1 MSTELDKLFESIL
14 DGEQGETPI
23 NVQAA
28 LDANIAPDVI
38 LNEAMID
45 AMTEVGQLFE
55 EGEYFVPE
63 MLISARAMQA
73 GLSVLKPHLVATGV
87 EPVGTV
93 VIGTVQGDMHD
104 IGKNL
109 VTMMLEGAGF
119 EVVDLGVDVKPE
131 TFIST
136 IQEKK
141 PQVVAMSAL
150 LTTTMP
156 KMESTIEAMRQANVL
171 DSVKVIVGGAPVTA
185 EFAEK
190 IGASGY
196 ATDASQAATL
206 AKTFLAV

>member
-1 MSTELDKLFESIL
+1 MSNELDDLYEGIL
-14 DGEQGETPI
+14 DGDMGATPD

-28 LDANIAPDVI
+28 LDASLAPDVI
-38 LNEAMID
+38 LNEGMISAMS
-45 AMTEVGQLFE
+45 EVGQLFE

-73 GLSVLKPHLVATGV
+73 GLGVLKPHLVASGV
-87 EPVGTV
+87 DPLGKV
-93 VIGTVQGDMHD
+93 VVGTVQGDMHD

-131 TFIST
+131 RFIEA
-136 IQEKK
+136 IRENK

-156 KMESTIEAMRQANVL
+156 KMGVTIDAMREAGVL
-171 DSVKVIVGGAPVTA
+171 ENVKVMVGGAPVTA
-185 EFAEK
+185 EFAAK
-190 IGASGY
+190 IGANGY
-196 ATDASQAATL
+196 APDASQAATL
-206 AKTFLAV
+206 AKSFLS

>member
-1 MSTELDKLFESIL
+1 MSNELDDLYEGIL
-14 DGEQGETPI
+14 DGDMGATPD
-23 NVQAA
+23 NVQVA
-28 LDANIAPDVI
+28 LDAGLAPDVI
-38 LNEAMID
+38 LNEGMISAMS
-45 AMTEVGQLFE
+45 EVGQLFE

-73 GLSVLKPHLVATGV
+73 GLGILKPHLVASGV
-87 EPVGTV
+87 KPLGKV
-93 VIGTVQGDMHD
+93 VVGTVQGDMHD

-131 TFIST
+131 RFIEA
-136 IQEKK
+136 IRENK

-156 KMESTIEAMRQANVL
+156 KMGVTIDAMREAGVL
-171 DSVKVIVGGAPVTA
+171 DTVKVMVGGAPVTA

-190 IGASGY
+190 IGANGY
-196 ATDASQAATL
+196 AQDASQAATL
-206 AKTFLAV
+206 AKSFLAA

>member
-1 MSTELDKLFESIL
+1 MNELDDLFEGIL
-14 DGEQGETPI
+14 DGDMGATPA
-23 NVQAA
+23 NVQTA
-28 LDANIAPDVI
+28 LDAGIAPDVI
-38 LNEAMID
+38 LNEGMISAMS
-45 AMTEVGQLFE
+45 EVGQLFE

-73 GLSVLKPHLVATGV
+73 GLAVLKPHLVASGV
-87 EPVGTV
+87 DPLGTV
-93 VIGTVQGDMHD
+93 IVGTVQGDMHD

-131 TFIST
+131 RFIEA
-136 IQEKK
+136 IKENK

-156 KMESTIEAMRQANVL
+156 KMQVTIDAMREAGVL
-171 DSVKVIVGGAPVTA
+171 NSVKVMVGGAPVTA

-190 IGASGY
+190 IGAHGFAS
-196 ATDASQAATL
+196 DASQAATL
-206 AKTFLAV
+206 AKSFLA

>member
-1 MSTELDKLFESIL
+1 MSNELDDLYEGIL
-14 DGEQGETPI
+14 DGDMGATPD

-28 LDANIAPDVI
+28 LDASLAPDVI
-38 LNEAMID
+38 LNEGMISAMS
-45 AMTEVGQLFE
+45 EVGQLFE

-73 GLSVLKPHLVATGV
+73 GLGVLKPHLVASGV
-87 EPVGTV
+87 DPLGKV
-93 VIGTVQGDMHD
+93 VVGTVQGDMHD

-131 TFIST
+131 RFIEA
-136 IQEKK
+136 IRENK

-156 KMESTIEAMRQANVL
+156 KMGVTIDAMREAGVL
-171 DSVKVIVGGAPVTA
+171 ENVKVMVGGAPVTA

-190 IGASGY
+190 IGANGY
-196 ATDASQAATL
+196 APDASQAATL
-206 AKTFLAV
+206 AKSFLA

>member
-1 MSTELDKLFESIL
+1 MSNELDDLYEGIL
-14 DGEQGETPI
+14 DGDMGATPD

-28 LDANIAPDVI
+28 LDADLAPDVI
-38 LNEAMID
+38 LNEGMISAMS
-45 AMTEVGQLFE
+45 EVGQLFE

-73 GLSVLKPHLVATGV
+73 GLGVLKPHLVASGV
-87 EPVGTV
+87 DPLGKV
-93 VIGTVQGDMHD
+93 VVGTVQGDMHD

-131 TFIST
+131 RFIEA
-136 IQEKK
+136 IRENK

-156 KMESTIEAMRQANVL
+156 KMGVTIDAMREAGVL
-171 DSVKVIVGGAPVTA
+171 ENVKVMVGGAPVTA

-190 IGASGY
+190 IGANGY
-196 ATDASQAATL
+196 APDASQAATL
-206 AKTFLAV
+206 AKSFLA